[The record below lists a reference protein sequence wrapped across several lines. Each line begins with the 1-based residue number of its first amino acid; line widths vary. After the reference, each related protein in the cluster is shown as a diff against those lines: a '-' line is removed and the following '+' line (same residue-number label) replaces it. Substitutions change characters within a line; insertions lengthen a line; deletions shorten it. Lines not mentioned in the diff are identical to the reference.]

1 MTDSLLIGRDHPAS
15 ALRAAA
21 DRTAASHGGLVL
33 VVGEAGIGKTAL
45 VTEAAAG
52 RRDDL
57 LVAFATS
64 WESEAVPDNWLWL
77 QVLRSLRGRLGD
89 DVWRSLRPAPAVDV
103 FLGEGEG
110 ARPVEFE
117 LHDAVTQLLINA
129 SRVRPLLI
137 VLDDLHFS
145 DTASIELLKFACQH
159 TFFERILFVGTYRDS
174 EIDPG
179 HRLRGRMLQL
189 VSKAAM
195 VGLDGLADDGVAA
208 LVEATVGSAPDPGTV
223 AEITRRT
230 GGNPFFV
237 EQTALLWASGQ
248 PVDATSAGMRDAL
261 RRRLDQLPE
270 PILKMLVLA
279 SVGGREFHAGIMS
292 QASGIDL
299 QQIECALDTACQTR
313 LVRRERDR
321 YVFVH
326 DLVRETLYN
335 TMETDEAAHHHG
347 CVVRALVA
355 DESLQKH
362 MLITE
367 IAHHAWLA
375 GDDLDPET
383 AVDLIS
389 RAGARSSSCM
399 SFGGAEKYF
408 RRAVERCTPAMVRQR
423 VVLRLQLGEALQWLK
438 REPEARALYALALQ
452 EAEDHG
458 DPMLLTRAAMDVPQ
472 NERIDDLMRLKAIA
486 YEGLAGEPAD
496 PALEHEAL
504 TRQLLYRFMIAARER
519 GDDDEIAFGLWA
531 THAATWGPGTAARR
545 QEIVEELA
553 EITRRTGDEEMR
565 LLASS
570 LRWVVLLE
578 QGDPAFLAQLAEFR
592 SLAEAG
598 ESERWHGGSHV
609 DQAVIDIVQGRFA
622 EAEAHIDGAA
632 GLVSDDRAYQ
642 DLLAHLRWELQL
654 ARGGVPDDVHG
665 VRHGTF
671 GHWHGDLLAAI
682 AALRSGDT
690 ARARAVHE
698 RLLAAEDLFGS
709 WESLMLRFEAELAV
723 ADDDPDLARDVHDRL
738 APYAGEWLVA
748 MWGTSISGPVSH
760 WLGTLAAFLGEPDRA
775 AAHFAAAAK
784 QSDLL
789 GARPWA
795 DLAREHAARLADR
808 TGPARGR
815 TALVADPALDSTG
828 PVGGRGLSYPPGTVA
843 SGGDRERE
851 LRSPLAPAAGNVFRR
866 DGATWT
872 LAYAGAV
879 LHLPHAK
886 GLADLRELL
895 SRPGE
900 EIAAADLL
908 DPSEAVAADAR
919 LGGDALLDPE
929 SRTRFREHL
938 ETLDEQIDTAAAIG
952 DDARAAALDAERQA
966 LIEHLKAATG
976 LGGRSRRLGDNHERA
991 RKSVT
996 NRIRNTLKKI
1006 EDGHPALG
1014 GHLRAAVTTGSSCAY
1029 RPGPDAPKWSL

>member
-15 ALRAAA
+15 ALRAAV

-45 VTEAAAG
+45 VTAAAAG
-52 RRDDL
+52 RRDEL

-77 QVLRSLRGRLGD
+77 QVLRSIRGQFGED
-89 DVWRSLRPAPAVDV
+89 AWRSLRPAPAIDV
-103 FLGEGEG
+103 FLGEGDG
-110 ARPVEFE
+110 ARPVDFE
-117 LHDAVTQLLINA
+117 LHDAVTQLLISA
-129 SRVRPLLI
+129 SRLRPLLI

-145 DTASIELLKFACQH
+145 DAASLELLKFACQH

-195 VGLDGLADDGVAA
+195 VGLDGLGDDGVAA
-208 LVEATVGSAPDPGTV
+208 LVEATVGAAPDPDTV

-261 RRRLDQLPE
+261 RRRIDQLPE

-279 SVGGREFHAGIMS
+279 SVGGREFHARIMS

-299 QQIECALDTACQTR
+299 QRIEGALDTAAQTR

-335 TMETDEAAHHHG
+335 TMEPDEAAHHHG

-375 GDDLDPET
+375 GDDLDPEI
-383 AVDLIS
+383 AVDLIA
-389 RAGARSSSCM
+389 RAGAKANACM
-399 SFGGAEKYF
+399 SIGGAEKFF
-408 RRAVERCTPAMVRQR
+408 RRAVERCTPAMARKR
-423 VVLRLQLGEALQWLK
+423 VLLRIQLADAVWWLR
-438 REPEARALYALALQ
+438 REDEARGVYALALQ
-452 EAEDHG
+452 EAEDLG
-458 DPMLLTRAAMDVPQ
+458 DPMLLTRAAMGAPQ
-472 NERIDDLMRLKAIA
+472 AERLPELMRLKTLA
-486 YEGLAGEPAD
+486 YEGLAGGPPEPGLD
-496 PALEHEAL
+496 HEAL
-504 TRQLLYRFMIAARER
+504 TRQLLYRFMLAARES
-519 GDDDEIAFGLWA
+519 GDEEDISFGLWA
-531 THAATWGPGTAARR
+531 SHAANWGPGTAAQR

-565 LLASS
+565 LLSSS

-592 SLAEAG
+592 ALADAAETDHW
-598 ESERWHGGSHV
+598 RGGSSV
-609 DQAVIDIVQGRFA
+609 DQAIIDMFQGRFDA
-622 EAEAHIDGAA
+622 AQARIDEAAALMDGERPHLD
-632 GLVSDDRAYQ
+632 LVD
-642 DLLAHLRWELQL
+642 HLRWELQL
-654 ARGGVPDDVHG
+654 ARGEAPDVSDVH
-665 VRHGTF
+665 RSHF
-671 GHWHGDLLAAI
+671 GGQYADLLSGI
-682 AALRSGDT
+682 SALRRGEIG
-690 ARARAVHE
+690 RARGL
-698 RLLAAEDLFGS
+698 RDRLAAADGQYGS
-709 WESLMLRFEAELAV
+709 WESLMLRFEAELAA
-723 ADDDPDLARDVHDRL
+723 ADGDADLARGVYDRL
-738 APYAGEWLVA
+738 APYPDEWLVA
-748 MWGTSISGPVSH
+748 MWGTSIAGPVSY
-760 WLGTLAAFLGEPDRA
+760 WLGVLAVVLDEPERA
-775 AAHFAAAAK
+775 AAHFKTAAAQA
-784 QSDLL
+784 DLL
-789 GARPWA
+789 DAAPWSA
-795 DLAREHAARLADR
+795 LARAGLACR
-808 TGPARGR
+808 A
-815 TALVADPALDSTG
+815 
-828 PVGGRGLSYPPGTVA
+828 
-843 SGGDRERE
+843 
-851 LRSPLAPAAGNVFRR
+851 APAAPAPDAGSVFRR
-866 DGATWT
+866 EGATWT
-872 LAYAGAV
+872 LAYAGSV

-895 SRPGE
+895 SHPNE
-900 EIAAADLL
+900 ETAATDLL
-908 DPSEAVAADAR
+908 DPSEAVSADAR
-919 LGGDALLDPE
+919 LGGDDLLDPE
-929 SRTRFREHL
+929 ARARFREHL

-976 LGGRSRRLGDNHERA
+976 LAGRSRRLGDNHERA
-991 RKSVT
+991 RKTVT

-1014 GHLRAAVTTGSSCAY
+1014 EHLRAAVTTGSSCAY
-1029 RPGPDAPKWSL
+1029 RPGPDAPEWTL